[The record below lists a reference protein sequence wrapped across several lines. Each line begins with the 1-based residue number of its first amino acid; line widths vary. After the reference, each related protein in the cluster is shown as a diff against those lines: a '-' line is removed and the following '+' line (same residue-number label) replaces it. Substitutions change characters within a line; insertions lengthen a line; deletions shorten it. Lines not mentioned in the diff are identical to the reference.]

1 VPDQLT
7 GPWLLGSV
15 TLPVFAAAGTH
26 LIDRVRPA
34 RALAAG
40 AGAGSLVLLSVAGAD
55 LKARGVAL
63 LVDPWDP
70 GQLASG
76 GALFALDELRS
87 LLLPFTALLFT
98 FVALAMP
105 RAKSD
110 PRGARR
116 LLLALASSLGLLAA
130 DSATLA
136 AVLWAVSCWPLMAEL
151 RARGAR
157 ATARV
162 FGMYMLASTV
172 LLFAGLL
179 LIEIDLADNAAGHAW
194 ASGLL
199 FAAVMI
205 RKGIVP
211 LHSWVPELF
220 EHASLPS
227 SILFTT
233 PQVGAYMAI
242 GWALGGA
249 PQWLLTVAALFA
261 AFTALY
267 GAGLTLVQDSPRRLF
282 GWFFVSQS
290 ALVLV
295 GLHCRTPLG
304 LAGGLLWWLSSGL
317 ALAGFGMTLAALE
330 ARRGALSL
338 RAPAGGYEN
347 MPLLAVSFLLL
358 GLASVGF
365 PGTLGF
371 VGSEALVEGAV
382 EQSPWVGFAVIL
394 ATACNGITVMRTYF
408 LLFCGARAQGGG
420 AQRLRP
426 RERAAFLGLVAL
438 LLAGGLF
445 PGPLLASRDHAAES
459 ILRARAIASHT
470 LGARARGVPSRR

>member
-1 VPDQLT
+1 VPERLS
-7 GPWLLGSV
+7 GPWLLASIA
-15 TLPVFAAAGTH
+15 LPVIAAAGASA
-26 LIDRVRPA
+26 LRSPRAA
-34 RALAAG
+34 RAVATTAA
-40 AGAGSLVLLSVAGAD
+40 AGSLSLLSVAGSE
-55 LKARGVAL
+55 LKLRGAHL

-70 GQLASG
+70 GGAELAS
-76 GALFALDELRS
+76 ALFAFDELRS
-87 LLLPFTALLFT
+87 LLLPFSALLFA

-105 RAKSD
+105 RAKCD

-116 LLLALASSLGLLAA
+116 LLLALAATLALLAA
-130 DSATLA
+130 HNAALA
-136 AVLWAVSCWPLMAEL
+136 ALLWAASAYPLFAEL
-151 RARGAR
+151 RARGAF
-157 ATARV
+157 AAARV
-162 FGMYMLASTV
+162 FGLYMAASTA
-172 LLFAGLL
+172 LLLAGLML
-179 LIEIDLADNAAGHAW
+179 PALVPAGGAAARAT

-199 FAAVMI
+199 FLAVMI

-227 SILFTT
+227 SIAFTA
-233 PQVGAYMAI
+233 PQVGAYMAVA
-242 GWALGGA
+242 WALDGA
-249 PQWLLTVAALFA
+249 PQWLLTAAALFA

-317 ALAGFGMTLAALE
+317 ALAGFGMTLSALE

-338 RAPAGGYEN
+338 RTPAGGYEK
-347 MPLLAVSFLLL
+347 MPLLAVSFVLL

-365 PGTLGF
+365 PGTLGY

-382 EQSPWVGFAVIL
+382 EQSPWVGVAVIV
-394 ATACNGITVMRTYF
+394 ATACNGITVMRAYF
-408 LLFCGARAQGGG
+408 VLFCGAPSQRRES
-420 AQRLRP
+420 QRLRP

-438 LLAGGLF
+438 LLAGGAF
-445 PGPLLASRDHAAES
+445 PGPLLASRHHVAES
-459 ILRARAIASHT
+459 ILRARAIASRSLPAAATAHPR
-470 LGARARGVPSRR
+470 LP